1 MLNFYNQ
8 DKNFS
13 NEIASIIINIELLN
27 VPHISK
33 HSTKKDPSLF
43 IKIDIWFNLPT

>member
-1 MLNFYNQ
+1 MLNYYFNQ

-27 VPHISK
+27 VPHISE
-33 HSTKKDPSLF
+33 HSTKKNPSLL
-43 IKIDIWFNLPT
+43 K